1 MHALARIG
9 VVALSAL
16 SFAVVAG
23 SGSFAA
29 DEPENVIK
37 YRRNVMKAIG
47 ANIANIAMVVKGEVT
62 YSGNV
67 AFNARSIHDG
77 LGLIE
82 SLFPEGTGT
91 GETNAL
97 AKIWEDNADFHKIRK
112 EAIDAAG
119 AMAAAAESGDADQ
132 IREALGALGKAC
144 GNCHKPYRVDS
155 SSAEWR
161 P

>member
-1 MHALARIG
+1 MHAFARFG
-9 VVALSAL
+9 VVALCAA

-23 SGSFAA
+23 PGGFAA
-29 DEPENVIK
+29 DDPANIIK

-47 ANIANIAMVVKGEVT
+47 ANIANIAMVVKGEVS

-77 LGLIE
+77 LSLVE
-82 SLFPEGTGT
+82 PLFPEGTGT

-97 AKIWEDNADFHKIRK
+97 AKIWEDNAGFHEKRK
-112 EAIDAAG
+112 ESIAAAA
-119 AMAAAAESGDADQ
+119 AMVEAAESGDAGG
-132 IREALGALGKAC
+132 IRKALGALGKTC

-155 SSAEWR
+155 SSAAWK